1 MSAHGTFLLTAS
13 TTKTSP
19 EYFFFGGLLQLLT
32 GLLEWILGNTFPS
45 VIFCTYGAFFLSFAG
60 TLDPSFATFSSF
72 AAAGEDATTGLT
84 TQAFN
89 AGFGK

>member
-1 MSAHGTFLLTAS
+1 MLRLTTLA
-13 TTKTSP
+13 TNSP
-19 EYFFFGGLLQLLT
+19 QYFFFGGLLQVTT

-45 VIFCTYGAFFLSFAG
+45 AIFFTYGAFFLSLGG
-60 TLDPSFATFSSF
+60 TLNPSFAAFSSF
-72 AAAGEDATTGLT
+72 APAGEDASAGLT